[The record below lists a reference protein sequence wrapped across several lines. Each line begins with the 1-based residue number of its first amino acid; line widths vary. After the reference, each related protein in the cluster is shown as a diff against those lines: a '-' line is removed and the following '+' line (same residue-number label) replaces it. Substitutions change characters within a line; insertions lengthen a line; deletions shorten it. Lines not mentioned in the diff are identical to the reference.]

1 MDSNKILILYSNIA
15 LSVLWTREFSFASFV
30 IVVQSLSRVQLFA
43 TPWSAAHQAS
53 LSFTISWSL
62 LRLMSIESLM
72 PSNHLILCCPHWFL
86 PSIFLRVMSSA
97 SGSFPMSQ
105 LFKPGDQRIGASAS
119 ASVLPMSTQG
129 GFPLGLSGLISLLSK
144 GHSKSLL
151 QHHSSKASILQC
163 SVFFMVSLFREA
175 SLQIPLVWCSVCGVG
190 CAEYLCASLWRDV
203 NFGSGWILTLSQI

>member
-1 MDSNKILILYSNIA
+1 MEDEDDQRGKARFTSIQFSHSVVSNSLRPHG
-15 LSVLWTREFSFASFV
+15 VQHTRLPCP
-30 IVVQSLSRVQLFA
+30 SLSPGVCLDSCPLSHWCHPTISSSVTPLSSCSQSFPASESFPVNQLFA
-43 TPWSAAHQAS
+43 S
-53 LSFTISWSL
+53 
-62 LRLMSIESLM
+62 
-72 PSNHLILCCPHWFL
+72 
-86 PSIFLRVMSSA
+86 
-97 SGSFPMSQ
+97 
-105 LFKPGDQRIGASAS
+105 GDQRIGASAS